1 MPRHRSLR
9 SIFRI
14 DPDVVIAASVVQKQP
29 CSRKYRSNSRRF
41 TRSVGER
48 PLSAGAALRATP
60 QRTESIVRHAK
71 CVVNRVRLCNELRLD
86 RTGDDKAAFLGGR
99 QREHQFAV

>member
-1 MPRHRSLR
+1 MPRLR
-9 SIFRI
+9 SIFPI
-14 DPDVVIAASVVQKQP
+14 DPDVVIAASVVQKATLFAQVP
-29 CSRKYRSNSRRF
+29 LELAPASRGASARGRYLPEQLCARR
-41 TRSVGER
+41 
-48 PLSAGAALRATP
+48 P